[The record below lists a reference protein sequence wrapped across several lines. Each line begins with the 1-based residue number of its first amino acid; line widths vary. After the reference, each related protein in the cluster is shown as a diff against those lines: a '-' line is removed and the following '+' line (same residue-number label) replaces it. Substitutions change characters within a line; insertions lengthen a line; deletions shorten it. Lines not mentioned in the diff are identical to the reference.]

1 MRRKRRNTG
10 RNLRYVMILI
20 WDTTL
25 TSTQEEKRRQELKR
39 EKERKEAKEREERL
53 EVRCGLPHLT

>member
-1 MRRKRRNTG
+1 
-10 RNLRYVMILI
+10 MILI

-25 TSTQEEKRRQELKR
+25 TSTQEEKRRQELER
-39 EKERKEAKEREERL
+39 EKGRKEAKEREERL